1 MTYISI
7 VAKIINENSD
17 CTCKFLSSNF
27 VSKYGSNPKSNM
39 LNIQSFPQ
47 NYQQLALPRVDLL
60 RIACKYCDET
70 KLTVSVLFLN

>member
-7 VAKIINENSD
+7 VAKTINENSN

-47 NYQQLALPRVDLL
+47 NYQQLALPHVLISL
-60 RIACKYCDET
+60 ELHANT
-70 KLTVSVLFLN
+70 VMKLNLPYQSYF